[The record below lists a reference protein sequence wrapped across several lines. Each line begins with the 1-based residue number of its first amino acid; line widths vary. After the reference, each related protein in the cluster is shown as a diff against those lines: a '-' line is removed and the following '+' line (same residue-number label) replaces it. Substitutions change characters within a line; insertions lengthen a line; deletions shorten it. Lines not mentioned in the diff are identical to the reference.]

1 MLLSKQKL
9 SKMDYIG
16 VLERFQ
22 SIVHDGQ
29 YYIRLKDAKFL
40 AEEILKD
47 NEKESLIAKS
57 VIPVIEWTREDYENL
72 NHIIVLMDVVAAD
85 LDEGED
91 RDDVLRLIDWM
102 EDFQNKLSKAGLTN
116 PKECS

>member
-1 MLLSKQKL
+1 
-9 SKMDYIG
+9 MDYIG

-22 SIVHDGQ
+22 SIVHDGE

-40 AEEILKD
+40 AEEIIKD
-47 NEKESLIAKS
+47 KEKESLMAKS
-57 VIPVIEWTREDYENL
+57 VIPAIAWTKDDDENL
-72 NHIIVLMDVVAAD
+72 NHLIVLVDGLAAD

-102 EDFQNKLSKAGLTN
+102 EDFQSALSKAGLRN
-116 PKECS
+116 PKEWSGNDKNNIN